1 MSLCL
6 VVRYQD
12 FTYKLPEQP
21 NQPDESLNLSMPVYS
36 RGVVAVNQQRKQYK
50 GIVRYEIT
58 DEININ
64 NYMSYIER
72 VYGGERYDPKSE
84 HQIVR
89 ICLKNWKDFQKL
101 ANKNDMHAFSKL
113 VRDVSPAPSSLDYRA
128 TLDSTIYNRFE

>member
-1 MSLCL
+1 MILCL
-6 VVRYQD
+6 AVRYQD

-36 RGVVAVNQQRKQYK
+36 RGVVAVNQQRKHRK

-64 NYMSYIER
+64 NYMRYIER
-72 VYGGERYDPKSE
+72 VYEGERYDPKSE
-84 HQIVR
+84 HQIVK

-101 ANKNDMHAFSKL
+101 ANKNDMHGLSKL
-113 VRDVSPAPSSLDYRA
+113 IRDVSLVLSSINPLCK
-128 TLDSTIYNRFE
+128 LHSTI